1 MHALAGRLF
10 PICRSITGEGVRR
23 SLRMLG
29 EMIPLELHEVPSGT
43 RVFDWTVPQE
53 WNVRDAYVANARG
66 ERVIDFRRHNLHVV
80 QYSTPVRTR
89 MTLDDLRSRLHSI
102 PERPNAIPY
111 RTSFY
116 KETWGFCL
124 TDTQLRAMEPGDYEV
139 VIDASLTDGSL
150 TYGELFIPGDT
161 GEEVL
166 VHAHCCHPSLAND
179 NLSGLVVATYLADAI
194 LQSARRYSYRFVFL
208 PGTIGPIT
216 WLSRNE
222 NRVNHI
228 RHGLVLTGIGDPGP
242 FTYKRSRR
250 GDALIDRAMPHL
262 LKSAPATTRIYD
274 FEPYGYAERQYCSPG
289 FNLPVGC
296 LMRTPH
302 ATYPEYHTS
311 DDNLDF
317 LRPESL
323 EESLRLLIDLV
334 HLLERDRRCMNL
346 SPKGE
351 PQLGKYGLYGST
363 GGTGV
368 DTRQMALLWVLNSS
382 DGSATLLDIAERAR
396 LPFSVIEEA
405 ASELET
411 AGLLKPLEHDVT
423 FREAG
428 DWRGES
434 PIAGEKP

>member
-1 MHALAGRLF
+1 MHALAARLF

-43 RVFDWTVPQE
+43 RVFDWTVPRE

-89 MTLDDLRSRLHSI
+89 MTLDDLRSRLHSL
-102 PERPNAIPY
+102 PERPDAIPY

-166 VHAHCCHPSLAND
+166 FHAHCCHPSLAND

-216 WLSRNE
+216 WLSRND
-222 NRVNHI
+222 NRANHV
-228 RHGLVLTGIGDPGP
+228 RHGLVLTGVGDPGP

-262 LKSAPATTRIYD
+262 LKSAPATARISD
-274 FEPYGYAERQYCSPG
+274 FEPYGYAERQVLFSRVQSASGLSHAYTVRDVPQ
-289 FNLPVGC
+289 V
-296 LMRTPH
+296 PH
-302 ATYPEYHTS
+302 
-311 DDNLDF
+311 
-317 LRPESL
+317 
-323 EESLRLLIDLV
+323 
-334 HLLERDRRCMNL
+334 
-346 SPKGE
+346 
-351 PQLGKYGLYGST
+351 LG
-363 GGTGV
+363 
-368 DTRQMALLWVLNSS
+368 
-382 DGSATLLDIAERAR
+382 
-396 LPFSVIEEA
+396 
-405 ASELET
+405 
-411 AGLLKPLEHDVT
+411 
-423 FREAG
+423 
-428 DWRGES
+428 
-434 PIAGEKP
+434 

>member
-1 MHALAGRLF
+1 MHALAARLF

-29 EMIPLELHEVPSGT
+29 ELIPLELHEVPSGT
-43 RVFDWTVPQE
+43 RVFDWTVPRE
-53 WNVRDAYVANARG
+53 WNISDAYVANARG
-66 ERVIDFRRHNLHVV
+66 ERVIDFQRHNLHVV

-102 PERPNAIPY
+102 PERPNSIPY
-111 RTSFY
+111 RTSYY

-124 TDTQLRAMEPGDYEV
+124 TDTQLRAMEPGDYEI

-150 TYGELFIPGDT
+150 TYGELFIPGET

-166 VHAHCCHPSLAND
+166 FHAHCCHPSLAND
-179 NLSGLVVATYLADAI
+179 NLSGLVVATFLADAI
-194 LQSARRYSYRFVFL
+194 RQSARRYSYRFLFL

-216 WLSRNE
+216 WLARNE
-222 NRVNHI
+222 PRVSHI

-250 GDALIDRAMPHL
+250 GDAVIDRAMAHL
-262 LKSAPATTRIYD
+262 LTSAPETARIYD
-274 FEPYGYAERQYCSPG
+274 FEPYGYDERQYCSPG

-296 LMRTPH
+296 LMRTPF

-323 EESLRLLIDLV
+323 EEALRLLIDLV
-334 HLLERDRRCMNL
+334 HLLERDRRCTNL

-351 PQLGKYGLYGST
+351 PQLGKYGLYRST

-368 DTRQMALLWVLNSS
+368 DARNMAMLWVLNSS
-382 DGSATLLDIAERAR
+382 DGSSTLLDIADRAR
-396 LPFSVIEEA
+396 LPFRVIEEA
-405 ASELET
+405 ATALET
-411 AGLLKPLEHDVT
+411 AGLLKPLEHSTQRSADGGL
-423 FREAG
+423 AG
-428 DWRGES
+428 GI
-434 PIAGEKP
+434 PFAMEKP